1 MKPVIHTSKT
11 DTKTLILRSNRH
23 PGYETDTKTLTLR
36 SDRHPGS
43 KTDTKVRF
51 LFPYEVD

>member
-11 DTKTLILRSNRH
+11 DTKTLILCSNW
-23 PGYETDTKTLTLR
+23 
-36 SDRHPGS
+36 HPGS